1 MVEISTKAD
10 VAIDQF
16 PFYHTGKPQPKT
28 FNAEE
33 KRERRTK
40 EVSVLSTLAA
50 TVSEPN
56 TTANSKAK
64 PKTNAEECR
73 RQDEEFLPHR
83 KVTTKDLQR
92 RGKEGAEGKRS
103 I

>member
-1 MVEISTKAD
+1 MPRNAGGKTKSFTTPESHNQRPST
-10 VAIDQF
+10 QR
-16 PFYHTGKPQPKT
+16 
-28 FNAEE
+28 
-33 KRERRTK
+33 KRGSGGQK
-40 EVSVLSTLAA
+40 KYQCSVPWQLLLAK
-50 TVSEPN
+50 PN

-64 PKTNAEECR
+64 HKTNAEECR

-83 KVTTKDLQR
+83 KATTKDLQR

>member
-33 KRERRTK
+33 KRERRAK

-50 TVSEPN
+50 TVSETKHN
-56 TTANSKAK
+56 RKFKSK
-64 PKTNAEECR
+64 TQNQCR
-73 RQDEEFLPHR
+73 GMQEARRRVLPHR
-83 KVTTKDLQR
+83 KATTKDLQR

-103 I
+103 